1 MRCHNLFQKICF
13 IMILEVMAKSSFS
26 DEINGN
32 NIKNHVFDLGAGY
45 GLDYGGFGGVKLAY
59 ILPFPHISIFG
70 AAGVQVKGFGWNA
83 GTTFHILPE
92 NNKYFFRPNVKIM
105 YGINRSTIVF
115 GASKYNKMFTGF
127 TPGVGFEF
135 MFGRKKANGF
145 DFDLNIPI
153 SSQKFKD
160 HLDVIDND
168 PAVGR
173 MTMLAVAISIG
184 YHHEF

>member
-1 MRCHNLFQKICF
+1 MKCNSFKKTCF
-13 IMILEVMAKSSFS
+13 VIILIMATNDSFS
-26 DEINGN
+26 DELIGSE
-32 NIKNHVFDLGAGY
+32 IKNHVFDFGAGY
-45 GLDYGGFGGVKLAY
+45 GLDYGGLVGVKASY

-92 NNKYFFRPNVKIM
+92 NNKYLFRPNVKIM
-105 YGINRSTIVF
+105 YGINRSTIVI
-115 GASKYNKMFTGF
+115 GASKYDKMFTGF

-145 DFDLNIPI
+145 DLDLNIPI
-153 SSQKFKD
+153 SSQKFTD
-160 HLDVIDND
+160 HLEMIDND
-168 PAVGR
+168 PYIGP
-173 MTMLAVAISIG
+173 MTMLPIAFSIG